1 MAFKNPIINILITL
15 IDLWSISHTVSFWF
29 RFCCAMCS
37 WVQWMFF
44 FGFFCHL
51 KIFNIEILGNWK
63 YLDQDFHFY
72 FPMKAKIIDPMMMMM
87 MIFKIDINKLIE
99 QKINRSI
106 NQSMMIDCKNSDVR
120 SSIIRKLIDLIDW
133 SIRLIYR

>member
-1 MAFKNPIINILITL
+1 MNDFL
-15 IDLWSISHTVSFWF
+15 
-29 RFCCAMCS
+29 
-37 WVQWMFF
+37 
-44 FGFFCHL
+44 FGFL
-51 KIFNIEILGNWK
+51 KIFNIKILGNQK

-120 SSIIRKLIDLIDW
+120 SSIIRKLND
-133 SIRLIYR
+133 